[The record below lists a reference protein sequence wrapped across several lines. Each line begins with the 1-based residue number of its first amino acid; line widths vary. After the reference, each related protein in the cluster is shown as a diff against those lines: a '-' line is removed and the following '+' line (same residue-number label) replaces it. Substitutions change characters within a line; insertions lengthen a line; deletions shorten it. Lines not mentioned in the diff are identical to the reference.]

1 MIERKL
7 LHPIL
12 ERMKSPEAIVVT
24 GMRRVGKTTL
34 LRQVF
39 DRVDSDNKLFLD
51 LENPL
56 HQKYFEE
63 TDYEAIAYQ
72 LSVLGMHLKRRAH
85 VFLDEIQFVRQMP
98 SIVKYLSDHYQI
110 KFFLTGSA
118 SFYLKHL
125 FSESLAGRKFLYEL
139 YPLDFEE
146 FLALKGESATVPH
159 ASITREP
166 LYTHLQTLYKEY
178 VEFGGFPGVV
188 GKSSVS
194 EKRDALNDIFASYFN
209 KEVLQLGDFR
219 NNQLV
224 RDLMLL
230 LLERIGSRLDVSKLS
245 AELGV
250 SRPTLKE
257 YLAFLEGTYFV
268 SFVRPYSHSR
278 DVEIRGAPKFYA
290 CDSGLAMQIAKVE
303 FGRVFENAIFH
314 QLRMRTGA
322 LNYYRRKS
330 GAEIDFIAA
339 RNKKKE
345 AYEVKLK
352 ATARDGEALQRL
364 ARDLQIRDAHLIS
377 YRFSHGVRTRYGF
390 QI

>member
-7 LHPIL
+7 LSLIL
-12 ERMKSPEAIVVT
+12 ARLKSPEAIVVT

-39 DRVDSDNKLFLD
+39 DRVDLDNKLFLD

-56 HQKYFEE
+56 YQKYFEQ

-72 LSVLGMHLKRRAH
+72 LSALGITLKTRSH

-98 SIVKYLSDHYQI
+98 SVVKYLSDHYPI

-125 FSESLAGRKFLYEL
+125 FSESLAGRKFIYEL

-146 FLALKGESATVPH
+146 FLALKGETMKIPHEYISSAAMH
-159 ASITREP
+159 EQ
-166 LYTHLQTLYKEY
+166 LQTFYKEY

-188 GKSSVS
+188 TKSSAL
-194 EKRDALNDIFASYFN
+194 EKREALNDIFTSYFN

-219 NNQLV
+219 NNQTI

-230 LLERIGSRLDVSKLS
+230 LMERIGSRVDISKLA
-245 AELGV
+245 AELNV
-250 SRPTLKE
+250 SRPTVKE
-257 YLAFLEGTYFV
+257 YLSFLEGTYFI
-268 SFVRPYSHSR
+268 SLIPPYSRSR
-278 DVEIRGAPKFYA
+278 DVEIRGAPKVY
-290 CDSGLAMQIAKVE
+290 CSDSGLVAQLTKVE

-314 QLRMRTGA
+314 QLRVRAKTLQYFQKKTGV
-322 LNYYRRKS
+322 
-330 GAEIDFIAA
+330 EIDFIV
-339 RNKKKE
+339 NKKDT
-345 AYEVKLK
+345 YEVKLK
-352 ATARDGEALQRL
+352 ATERDASMLARL
-364 ARDLQIRDAHLIS
+364 ASELHMKEASLIS
-377 YRFSHGVRTRYGF
+377 YHFAPKTRVFYGF
-390 QI
+390 QV

>member
-12 ERMKSPEAIVVT
+12 DRLESPETIVIT

-34 LRQVF
+34 LRQIF
-39 DRVDSDNKLFLD
+39 DRIHSDNKLFLD

-72 LSVLGMHLKRRAH
+72 LSALGIHLRKRSY

-98 SIVKYLSDHYQI
+98 SIVKYLSDHYPI

-118 SFYLKHL
+118 SFYLRNL
-125 FSESLAGRKFLYEL
+125 FSESLAGRKYLYEL
-139 YPLDFEE
+139 HPFDFEE
-146 FLALKGESATVPH
+146 FLMLKGESAKVPH
-159 ASITREP
+159 EYITHSA
-166 LYTHLQTLYKEY
+166 LYGHFQTLYKEY

-188 GKSSVS
+188 GKLSAQ
-194 EKRDALNDIFASYFN
+194 EKRDALNDIFSSYFN

-230 LLERIGSRLDVSKLS
+230 LLERIGNRLDISKLA

-250 SRPTLKE
+250 SRPTIKE
-257 YLAFLEGTYFV
+257 YLAFLEGTYFINL
-268 SFVRPYSHSR
+268 VRPYSRNR
-278 DVEIRGAPKFYA
+278 DTEIRGAPKFYA

-314 QLRMRTGA
+314 QFRTQGVSI
-322 LNYYRRKS
+322 NYYRKKT
-330 GAEIDFIAA
+330 GLEIDFIVTK
-339 RNKKKE
+339 NKERK

-352 ATARDGEALQRL
+352 ATGRDKSIISRL
-364 ARDLQIRDAHLIS
+364 ARELHIQDVGLIS
-377 YRFSHGVRTRYGF
+377 YHFIPEITAWYGF
-390 QI
+390 QV

>member
-7 LHPIL
+7 ITLIFARL
-12 ERMKSPEAIVVT
+12 KSSEAIVIT

-39 DRVDSDNKLFLD
+39 DRVDSGNKLFLD

-63 TDYEAIAYQ
+63 TDYEAISYQ
-72 LSVLGMHLKRRAH
+72 LSVLGIDLKKRSY

-98 SIVKYLSDHYQI
+98 SVVKYLSDHYPI

-118 SFYLKHL
+118 SFYLKNL
-125 FSESLAGRKFLYEL
+125 FSESLVGRKYLYEL

-146 FLALKGESATVPH
+146 FLALKGVTLKVPH
-159 ASITREP
+159 EHIASVVMYEQF
-166 LYTHLQTLYKEY
+166 QTYYKEY

-188 GKSSVS
+188 AKSSVE
-194 EKRDALNDIFASYFN
+194 EKRDALNDIFTSYFN

-219 NNQLV
+219 NNQAI

-230 LLERIGSRLDVSKLS
+230 LMERIGSRVDISKLA
-245 AELGV
+245 AELGI
-250 SRPTLKE
+250 SRPTVKE
-257 YLAFLEGTYFV
+257 YLSFLEGTYFI
-268 SFVRPYSHSR
+268 SLIKPYSRSR
-278 DVEIRGAPKFYA
+278 DVEIRGAPKVY
-290 CDSGLAMQIAKVE
+290 CSDSGLVSQLAKVE

-314 QLRMRTGA
+314 QLRVRAKTLQYFQKKTGV
-322 LNYYRRKS
+322 
-330 GAEIDFIAA
+330 EIDFVVDE
-339 RNKKKE
+339 KK

-352 ATARDGEALQRL
+352 STERDGRTLARL
-364 ARDLQIRDAHLIS
+364 ASELRLKDTNLVSYHFTPNIRAL
-377 YRFSHGVRTRYGF
+377 YGF
-390 QI
+390 QV